1 MVSCLFI
8 FSPYYFKKLSL
19 TDFLLP
25 AVSFFFVSS
34 LSVTFAY
41 LLDIYGDKTDNVMIV
56 VNAFKN
62 FAAFGVS
69 FAIVPWTTKSG
80 YAIPLGVLAAVIAV
94 GHLFMV
100 MCYYFTN
107 DLRNK
112 NIFGQPAS
120 NEGVMNEL
128 IIEEHNLGKVKDCC

>member
-1 MVSCLFI
+1 LHTSSYHAGEDEIIADGF
-8 FSPYYFKKLSL
+8 P
-19 TDFLLP
+19 T
-25 AVSFFFVSS
+25 VSFFFVSS

-69 FAIVPWTTKSG
+69 FAIIPWTTKSG
-80 YAIPLGVLAAVIAV
+80 YAIPLGVLAAIVAV

-100 MCYYFTN
+100 ICYYFT
-107 DLRNK
+107 DELRNK
-112 NIFGQPAS
+112 NIFGQPMS
-120 NEGVMNEL
+120 HEVGLNEL
-128 IIEEHNLGKVKDCC
+128 IIQEDNPGKVKDSC

>member
-1 MVSCLFI
+1 LHTSSYHAGADEIIADGF
-8 FSPYYFKKLSL
+8 P
-19 TDFLLP
+19 T
-25 AVSFFFVSS
+25 VSFFFVSS

-69 FAIVPWTTKSG
+69 FAIIPWTTKSG
-80 YAIPLGVLAAVIAV
+80 YAIPLGVLAAIVAV

-100 MCYYFTN
+100 ICYYFT
-107 DLRNK
+107 DELRNK
-112 NIFGQPAS
+112 NIFGQPMS
-120 NEGVMNEL
+120 HEVGLNEL
-128 IIEEHNLGKVKDCC
+128 IIQEDNPGKVKDSC